1 MIRLN
6 SFFKS
11 FGSRKILRGI
21 DLEINSGEIVTLIGN
36 NGSGKTT
43 LLRSINTLDFPDS
56 YILAEVDGFDL
67 EKYPEEV
74 RSRIGY
80 LAHNPPFYPELTGA
94 ENLKLWLELNSVD
107 DAESRARDFLGQ
119 VGLISFSDDLSGNYS
134 RGMVQRLGFAMAIS
148 HSPTTLLLD
157 EPFTGLD
164 SEGIEIISNFINSSA
179 SHFLLK
185 ICPREKASRKSTSVP
200 KKVGESLFV

>member
-1 MIRLN
+1 MIKLN

-11 FGSRKILRGI
+11 FGSKQILRGV
-21 DLEINSGEIVTLIGN
+21 DLEINSGEIVTLVGN
-36 NGSGKTT
+36 NGCGKTT
-43 LLRSINTLDFPDS
+43 LLRSVNTLDFPDS

-74 RSRIGY
+74 RSRVGY
-80 LAHNPPFYPELTGA
+80 LAHNPPFYPELTGV
-94 ENLKLWLELNSVD
+94 ENLELWLELNSID

-119 VGLISFSDDLSGNYS
+119 VGLVSFSDDLSGNYS

-164 SEGIEIISNFINSSA
+164 AEGTEIISD
-179 SHFLLK
+179 LLK
-185 ICPREKASRKSTSVP
+185 KAKENDCSILLVTHD
-200 KKVGESLFV
+200 KVTYADRTVELVRGEIK